1 MGPVS
6 TFALADETTGRRI
19 SDTLFLMSDFPNDH
33 DTTSRSVHG
42 AGNSAHGSEES
53 APLQNALQAWENEV
67 KTRLSNL
74 RDAADEVEAAA
85 AQHNEAKKKYRNLY
99 RKAETDGI
107 IKTIGKT
114 ALRDAGIP
122 TPTTHRR
129 KRGASSN

>member
-1 MGPVS
+1 MESVS
-6 TFALADETTGRRI
+6 TFALADETTERRI
-19 SDTLFLMSDFPNDH
+19 SDTLFLMSDFPNEH
-33 DTTSRSVHG
+33 DTTSRTVHG
-42 AGNSAHGSEES
+42 ADNSAHGYEES

-85 AQHNEAKKKYRNLY
+85 AQHNEAQKKYRRLY

-122 TPTTHRR
+122 TPKT
-129 KRGASSN
+129 KKLPS